1 MYQNDSQLEN
11 HQHSQKIDFFPTSP
25 PPPQK
30 KDIQKKGQIFYK
42 FLDI

>member
-11 HQHSQKIDFFPTSP
+11 HQHSQKIGFFPTP
-25 PPPQK
+25 PPSQK